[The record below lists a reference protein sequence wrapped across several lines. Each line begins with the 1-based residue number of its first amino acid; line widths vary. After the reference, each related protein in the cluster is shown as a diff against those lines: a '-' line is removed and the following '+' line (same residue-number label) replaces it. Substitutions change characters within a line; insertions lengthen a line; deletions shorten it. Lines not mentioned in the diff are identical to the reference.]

1 MNMSS
6 NSSNQGN
13 ALLEEWPTSDRSET
27 LLEDWPAV
35 ESPRPKEKKSVR
47 ISEYSEVRIFNNRSY
62 ISQKSYTK
70 DDVDGFKAQISIEAS
85 GLQTLISRFSRPTGA
100 AIHSA
105 LGIGMLKIENLIGM
119 EHLITPSARDQFVL
133 ERKTHSDLVLRAQ
146 KLLQEKRD
154 CPDEI
159 SAVMLAK
166 AAGISSSTSTKKAVL
181 RASMSLKAPEG
192 AIQVS
197 KGSRKVSSN
206 SNSSSTKSSKPK
218 SATSPMDSV
227 KLAHARTARLSAK
240 MTRAAFAA

>member
-119 EHLITPSARDQFVL
+119 EHLITPSAREQFVL

-166 AAGISSSTSTKKAVL
+166 AASISSSTSTKKAVL

-192 AIQVS
+192 AIQV
-197 KGSRKVSSN
+197 SRKVSSN